1 MRPSLPI
8 TGPALNKR
16 GAERQYTRMIA
27 IISDIHAN
35 LEALKTVLADIKQ
48 RGVDTIYCL
57 GDIIG
62 YGPEPAACLDLVAKH
77 AKLCLCG
84 NHDHAVFFEPTNF
97 NVSAERAAFWT
108 RSALE
113 EDPDVEARNR
123 RWRFLGR
130 LNPRIVH
137 NGFLFVHGSPRKPIN
152 EYLFPDDVYTA
163 PHKLL
168 ANFDRMEQLTC
179 FCGHTHV
186 PGVFVDDPYFE
197 TPDEMG
203 ESHRYA
209 IGEEKV
215 IINVG
220 SVGQPRDRDPRA
232 AYVIVHEREVEFIR
246 IEYDIDATADKIRE
260 IANLDDFLGTRLY
273 EGK

>member
-1 MRPSLPI
+1 MF
-8 TGPALNKR
+8 
-16 GAERQYTRMIA
+16 A
-27 IISDIHAN
+27 IISDIHSN
-35 LEALKTVLADIKQ
+35 LEALKTVLADIKR
-48 RGVDTIYCL
+48 RGVGKIYCL

-62 YGPEPAACLDLVAKH
+62 YGPDPGPCLDLVSQYAE
-77 AKLCLCG
+77 LSLCG
-84 NHDHAVFFEPTNF
+84 NHDHAVFYEPANF

-108 RSALE
+108 RASLE
-113 EDPDVEARNR
+113 EEPDVEKRNQ

-130 LNPRIVH
+130 LNPREEL

-152 EYLFPDDVYTA
+152 EYLFPDDIYTA
-163 PHKLL
+163 PHKLM
-168 ANFDRMEQLTC
+168 ANFERMEQLTC

-203 ESHRYA
+203 DSHTYT
-209 IGEEKV
+209 IGDEKV

-232 AYVIVHEREVEFIR
+232 AYVIVNDDEVEFIR
-246 IEYDIDATADKIRE
+246 VEYNIDVTAKRIRD
-260 IANLDDFLGTRLY
+260 NPYLDDFLGQRLY

>member
-1 MRPSLPI
+1 MF
-8 TGPALNKR
+8 
-16 GAERQYTRMIA
+16 A
-27 IISDIHAN
+27 IISDIHSN
-35 LEALKTVLADIKQ
+35 LEALKTVLANIKS
-48 RGVDTIYCL
+48 RGIDTIYCL
-57 GDIIG
+57 GDIVG
-62 YGPEPAACLDLVAKH
+62 YGPDPTECLDLVAEH
-77 AKLCLCG
+77 TQMSLCG
-84 NHDHAVFFEPTNF
+84 NHDHAVFYEPTNF

-108 RSALE
+108 RAALE
-113 EDPDVEARNR
+113 GEPEVEARNR
-123 RWRFLGR
+123 RWRFLGAM
-130 LNPRIVH
+130 NPRH
-137 NGFLFVHGSPRKPIN
+137 EANGFLFVHGSPRKPIN

-163 PHKLL
+163 PHKLM

-203 ESHRYA
+203 DPHRYA

-232 AYVIVHEREVEFIR
+232 AYVIVDDNEVEFVR
-246 IEYDIDATADKIRE
+246 VEYDIDVTVQKIR
-260 IANLDDFLGTRLY
+260 ANPHLDDFLGTRLY

>member
-1 MRPSLPI
+1 MV
-8 TGPALNKR
+8 
-16 GAERQYTRMIA
+16 A
-27 IISDIHAN
+27 IISDIHSN
-35 LEALKTVLADIKQ
+35 LEALKTVLADIQ
-48 RGVDTIYCL
+48 RRGIKTIYCL

-62 YGPEPAACLDLVAKH
+62 YGPDPAQCLDLVAQRVQFS
-77 AKLCLCG
+77 LSG
-84 NHDHAVFFEPTNF
+84 NHDHAVFYEPTNF
-97 NVSAERAAFWT
+97 NAVAEKAAFWT
-108 RSALE
+108 RAALDE
-113 EDPDVEARNR
+113 EPDADRRNR
-123 RWRFLGR
+123 RWRFLGA
-130 LNPRIVH
+130 LSPRH
-137 NGFLFVHGSPRKPIN
+137 EMNGFLFVHGSPRKPIN

-163 PHKLL
+163 PQKLL

-197 TPDEMG
+197 TPEEMG
-203 ESHRYA
+203 EAQKYT

-232 AYVIVHEREVEFIR
+232 AYVVVEGDEVEFIR
-246 IEYDIDATADKIRE
+246 VDYDIDVTAKRIRD
-260 IANLDDFLGTRLY
+260 NPHLHDFLGDRLY

>member
-1 MRPSLPI
+1 
-8 TGPALNKR
+8 
-16 GAERQYTRMIA
+16 MIA
-27 IISDIHAN
+27 IISDIHSN
-35 LEALKTVLADIKQ
+35 LEALKTVLADIKR
-48 RGVDTIYCL
+48 RGVETIYCL

-62 YGPEPAACLDLVAKH
+62 YGPDPAQCLDLVA
-77 AKLCLCG
+77 ASVQFCLSG
-84 NHDHAVFFEPTNF
+84 NHDHAVFYEPTNF
-97 NVSAERAAFWT
+97 NPVAERAAFWT
-108 RSALE
+108 RSILDE
-113 EDPDVEARNR
+113 EANVEHRNR
-123 RWRFLGR
+123 RWRFLGH
-130 LNPRIVH
+130 LQPRREL
-137 NGFLFVHGSPRKPIN
+137 NGFLLVHGSPRKPIN

-197 TPDEMG
+197 TPEEMG
-203 ESHRYA
+203 EPQKYT

-232 AYVIVHEREVEFIR
+232 TYVIVEDNEVEFIR
-246 IEYDIDATADKIRE
+246 VQYDIDVTAKRIHD
-260 IANLDDFLGTRLY
+260 NPHLDDFLGDRLY
-273 EGK
+273 KGK

>member
-1 MRPSLPI
+1 ML
-8 TGPALNKR
+8 
-16 GAERQYTRMIA
+16 A
-27 IISDIHAN
+27 IISDIHSN
-35 LEALKTVLADIKQ
+35 LEAFRTVLADIKR
-48 RGVDTIYCL
+48 RGVEKIYCL
-57 GDIIG
+57 GDIVG
-62 YGPEPAACLDLVAKH
+62 YGPDPAECLDLVAEH
-77 AKLCLCG
+77 TEMSLCG
-84 NHDHAVFFEPTNF
+84 NHDHAVFYEPMNF

-108 RSALE
+108 RSVLE
-113 EDPDVEARNR
+113 DEHDAEKRNR
-123 RWRFLGR
+123 RWRFLGSID
-130 LNPRIVH
+130 PRQEM

-197 TPDEMG
+197 TPEEMG
-203 ESHRYA
+203 EAHRYT

-232 AYVIVHEREVEFIR
+232 AYVIVDGNEVEFVR
-246 IEYDIDATADKIRE
+246 VPYDIDVTAKRIRD
-260 IANLDDFLGTRLY
+260 NPHLDDFLGTRLY